1 MKGVLTY
8 TPESPYDDV
17 PERHYHFPQRYL
29 TVAERLVGDR
39 VLYYR
44 PGEGARH
51 FFAVAKVADIVPDD
65 AWRDAPHYYARM
77 VPESYRA
84 FATPVP
90 ARLPWGEYLDA
101 AVEATEPRARR
112 PLLRRAV
119 RGMDEGSFARVL
131 ELAGV
136 SMRQT

>member
-8 TPESPYDDV
+8 KPHSPYDDI

-29 TVAERLVGDR
+29 DVAERLVGDR
-39 VLYYR
+39 VLYYE

-51 FFAVAKVADIVPDD
+51 YFAVAGVDGIVPDEV
-65 AWRDAPHYYARM
+65 WRDVPHYYARIL
-77 VPESYRA
+77 PGSYRR
-84 FATPVP
+84 FAEPVP
-90 ARLPWGEYLDA
+90 SRLPWGEYLDG

-112 PLLRRAV
+112 PMLRRAV

-131 ELAGV
+131 EMAEFD
-136 SMRQT
+136 